1 MKICRVISSKGEV
14 LLGAYDPSNSGEITV
29 MEGDLFGKLHPTDRR
44 EKIQDFL
51 PPVAPPVVFA
61 LGLNYGKHAAETGIQ
76 IPVIPVVFM
85 KALTSVTGH
94 GQPVLLPLAGPEK
107 VDYEGELAIVIG
119 KKGKNIPLSDAMDYV
134 LGYTCA
140 NDVSARD
147 WQMDKAFGQKSQWAR
162 GKSFDTFCPLGPAL
176 VTKDEVPSPNNLGLR
191 TLLNGQVVQ
200 ETRTDNMI
208 FDIPTII
215 SDLSRSVT
223 LLPGTVILTGTPEGV
238 GFTRQP
244 PLFLKEGDQIVVE
257 IEGVGTLSNP
267 VRKERAERP
276 A

>member
-1 MKICRVISSKGEV
+1 MNIPRSSPTFWLLCYHNDKGRANLILTKSADATLTLAGKGPILFHFVYAIREEFTMKICRVISSKGEV

-107 VDYEGELAIVIG
+107 SRLRRGTGNRHREEREEYPAVGCHGLRPGLHMRQRRQREGLADGQGVWTR
-119 KKGKNIPLSDAMDYV
+119 KG
-134 LGYTCA
+134 
-140 NDVSARD
+140 
-147 WQMDKAFGQKSQWAR
+147 QWAR

-176 VTKDEVPSPNNLGLR
+176 VTKDDGP
-191 TLLNGQVVQ
+191 
-200 ETRTDNMI
+200 
-208 FDIPTII
+208 
-215 SDLSRSVT
+215 
-223 LLPGTVILTGTPEGV
+223 LP
-238 GFTRQP
+238 Q
-244 PLFLKEGDQIVVE
+244 Q
-257 IEGVGTLSNP
+257 S
-267 VRKERAERP
+267 RP
-276 A
+276 AYPPQRPGRPGDPHGPI